1 MKILVTGAA
10 GFIGS
15 YAVKALLAHGH
26 EVVGLDAI
34 NSYYDVRLKY
44 ARLADAGIECARIE
58 EKRRVTSHR
67 FAHYHFVKLDLT
79 DRTGLAGLFETE
91 QFEVV
96 INLAAQAG
104 VRYSI
109 DNPYAYIESN
119 VMGFLNILENC
130 RHHPV
135 RHLVFSSSSSVY
147 GANEKVPYAEDDQVD
162 TPMSLYAATKKSDEL
177 MAYAYSQL
185 YGIPV
190 TGVRFFTVYGPWGR
204 PDMAPYLFMDAVMK
218 GEPIQVFN
226 HGEMHRDFTYIDDII
241 EGLMKIVDCPCAEA
255 VPYRIYNIGHSAP
268 VDLLRFI
275 SIIEQT
281 TGKRV
286 EKQLRPMQPGDV
298 VCTYADTS
306 RLQRDFG
313 YRPTTTIEEGIRRFY
328 EWYVE
333 YHRPCTYT
341 CP

>member
-15 YAVKALLAHGH
+15 YAVKALLAQGH

-34 NSYYDVRLKY
+34 NTYYDVRLKY
-44 ARLADAGIECARIE
+44 ARLADAGIECDRIE

-79 DRTGLAGLFETE
+79 DRAGLAELFETE

-109 DNPYAYIESN
+109 ENPYAYIESN

-162 TPMSLYAATKKSDEL
+162 TPLSLYAATKKSDEL

-218 GEPIQVFN
+218 GDPIQVFN

-255 VPYRIYNIGHSAP
+255 VPYRIYNIGHSVP

-281 TGKRV
+281 TGQRA

-333 YHRPCTYT
+333 YHRPCTHA